1 LIPTIE
7 ILNSSISSKYSRN
20 VTVSRL
26 FEELFLENWTISID
40 YDRYYASCAPK
51 ICIYSYTK
59 RSDFGYMITMLIS
72 LYGGL
77 QSILVFFIPRIVKYF
92 MKRRFNNT
100 RNVTTIQISLR
111 SKFDNWIKRLS
122 RTNILCSICLERISQ
137 RFVIC
142 FGILKKNLLSSNL
155 FPSIDRSPEAIHHQ
169 RLSTRIF
176 LCLLF
181 G

>member
-1 LIPTIE
+1 MIPTIQ
-7 ILNSSISSKYSRN
+7 ILNGSISSKYSQN

-26 FEELFLENWTISID
+26 VEELFLENWTISID

-77 QSILVFFIPRIVKYF
+77 QGILVFFIPRIVKYF
-92 MKRRFNNT
+92 MKRRLNNI
-100 RNVTTIQISLR
+100 RNVATIEISLR
-111 SKFDNWIKRLS
+111 SKFDNWIERLS
-122 RTNILCSICLERISQ
+122 RMNIFLERISQ

-155 FPSIDRSPEAIHHQ
+155 FTSIDRSPEAIHHQ

-176 LCLLF
+176 LCLLI